1 MNKAGYPLF
10 MFIMLS
16 SFFCSCEHD
25 EEDILSNAS
34 HLFCQRQLLA
44 DSAQSLWDDVAYHIN
59 INLGAEVDFVTRK
72 RMVEIKNAPIIKSF
86 KANHSLP
93 DSIRMIIDHADTVD
107 KRLVDEIAEVSFRID
122 SLEIRKIKFLDKVG
136 MESKRGRRFLA
147 RYNESIASP
156 CKNNSTK
163 TQ

>member
-25 EEDILSNAS
+25 EEDILSNAN

-59 INLGAEVDFVTRK
+59 INLGAEVDSVTRK

-86 KANHSLP
+86 KAYHSLP

-136 MESKRGRRFLA
+136 MDPSLHPAKTIQQKHNETIHSPRRIF
-147 RYNESIASP
+147 
-156 CKNNSTK
+156 
-163 TQ
+163 